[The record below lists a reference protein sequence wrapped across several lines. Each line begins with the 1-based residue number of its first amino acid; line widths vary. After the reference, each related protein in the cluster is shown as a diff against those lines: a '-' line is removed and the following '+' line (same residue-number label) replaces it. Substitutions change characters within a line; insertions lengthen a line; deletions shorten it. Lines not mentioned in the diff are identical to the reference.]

1 LLSSVFGAEKLPSDP
16 ASPWVVFFARVG
28 VGQWFRYLTG
38 IVEIAGGVLVLIPWT
53 VTLGLAVLACTMLGA
68 VLTLVFVLGQPADTI
83 MSGGILI
90 GLVVFW
96 RSRRTR

>member
-68 VLTLVFVLGQPADTI
+68 VLTVVFVLGQPADTI